1 MKIQN
6 VYMKMCKKLINRI
19 SKPTFSFIFLLLS
32 SKWQSIYLNTQ
43 FYRKGTT
50 RRERGKQIFYVIR
63 GHQAQSQQL
72 DTVDRHGSLL
82 PNHENI
88 DLSRYL
94 KQHRYTSK
102 HES

>member
-1 MKIQN
+1 
-6 VYMKMCKKLINRI
+6 MCKKLINGI
-19 SKPTFSFIFLLLS
+19 TKPTFSFILLLS
-32 SKWQSIYLNTQ
+32 SKWQSIYYTQ

-88 DLSRYL
+88 YLSRFL